1 MSIAVIPS
9 HLPSQVQARYS
20 YRPRHNTS
28 QIDRQVF
35 ALLKENAL
43 LPIAPMVVR
52 PDMDLLVP
60 STAPGNDNTRPAFWV
75 IKKKN
80 LLTDNHVQ
88 RLLDALDHAFAL
100 GCKPHIHGAERS
112 DGFSAFHAGAFFKPC
127 ASKTIPWVS
136 NDVLQPPSSKGKQ
149 SRAQSSKRM
158 SAMVDLCLAIDS
170 VLNTRGQRALKKHDP
185 KALTRSRRLH
195 QSIRNKGGEQIDF
208 GRLATD
214 SNIDLG
220 TKELTSVLRF
230 GNLGTCV
237 AIGRGQSEKLH
248 LDLNDNNSLY
258 TSIIVLGD
266 KSDPWDDSRNQGS
279 LYLPTLGMLIPMHIG
294 DMVFFNASEL
304 PHLAIK
310 LNPVEREKR
319 TVITT
324 FTCAHLSEVLEHP
337 PAFCLPW
344 MPI

>member
-1 MSIAVIPS
+1 
-9 HLPSQVQARYS
+9 
-20 YRPRHNTS
+20 
-28 QIDRQVF
+28 
-35 ALLKENAL
+35 
-43 LPIAPMVVR
+43 VR
-52 PDMDLLVP
+52 PDVNLLVP
-60 STAPGNDNTRPAFWV
+60 STAPGTNQTRPAFWV
-75 IKKKN
+75 IKKKG
-80 LLTDNHVQ
+80 LLTDSHVT
-88 RLLDALDHAFAL
+88 RMLDALEEAFRL

-127 ASKTIPWVS
+127 ATKTIPWVS
-136 NDVLQPPSSKGKQ
+136 NDVLQPPTSSGRKSQ
-149 SRAQSSKRM
+149 AQATRRM
-158 SAMVDLCLAIDS
+158 TAMVNLCLAIDS
-170 VLNTRGQRALKKHDP
+170 VLNTRGQSVLKKHDP

-195 QSIRNKGGEQIDF
+195 QSIRQQGQEEIDF
-208 GRLATD
+208 GRLANAPSIQPD
-214 SNIDLG
+214 

-258 TSIIVLGD
+258 TSIMVLGD

-279 LYLPTLGMLIPMHIG
+279 LYLPTLGMIIPMRIG

-344 MPI
+344 MPL

>member
-1 MSIAVIPS
+1 MLVKSLHPD
-9 HLPSQVQARYS
+9 QVQARYA
-20 YRPRHNTS
+20 YRPRHNTKL
-28 QIDRQVF
+28 IDRQVF
-35 ALLKENAL
+35 MLLRENAL
-43 LPIAPMVVR
+43 LPIAPVVAR
-52 PDMDLLVP
+52 PDVDLFIP
-60 STAPGNDNTRPAFWV
+60 STAPGNALTRPAFWV

-80 LLTDNHVQ
+80 LLTEDHVNRILNSLETAIQ
-88 RLLDALDHAFAL
+88 L

-127 ASKTIPWVS
+127 ATKTIPWVS
-136 NDVLQPPSSKGKQ
+136 NDVLQPPTTSSLKSQ
-149 SRAQSSKRM
+149 AQSDKRM
-158 SAMVDLCLAIDS
+158 SAMVHLCLAIDS
-170 VLNTRGQRALKKHDP
+170 VLNTRGQGALKKHDP
-185 KALTRSRRLH
+185 RALTRSRRLH
-195 QSIRNKGGEQIDF
+195 QSIRSQGDQQIDF
-208 GRLATD
+208 GRLNT
-214 SNIDLG
+214 SSGSFGN

-258 TSIIVLGD
+258 TSIMVLGD
-266 KSDPWDDSRNQGS
+266 KSNPWDDRQNQGS
-279 LYLPTLGMLIPMHIG
+279 LYLPTLGMVIPMHIG

-310 LNPVEREKR
+310 LNSAEREKR

-344 MPI
+344 MPV